1 MATLDLETRQEGD
14 IIGTSQSGS
23 HKQVRLLSFV
33 RDGELIEQA
42 NKHADE
48 LVHADRILAEE
59 LVTDIGSNV
68 AEYLEKS

>member
-23 HKQVRLLSFV
+23 RKQVRLLSFV
-33 RDGELIEQA
+33 RDGELIEHA

-59 LVTDIGSNV
+59 LVADIGSNV